1 MYVAEQNTADL
12 HPPYNLENDMSIE
25 PEAAD
30 DRALCGFGELKETL
44 FGSHS
49 CELRRSDDTVHW
61 LLDANENNIILYCFR
76 CGGHT

>member
-12 HPPYNLENDMSIE
+12 HPPYNLENEMSIE

-44 FGSHS
+44 FGS
-49 CELRRSDDTVHW
+49 LVRT
-61 LLDANENNIILYCFR
+61 AKI
-76 CGGHT
+76 